1 MWKIYQEIKQFEIA
15 NKMKHP
21 ELSAYEYQVKDENG
35 NWINDGF
42 KIIEYNVEKLTNL
55 FIFNDILNED
65 NIYGPWKLHN
75 DGWKYLT
82 RNSYYRYDNY
92 DNNCCF
98 RRRKWV
104 LIEKMPTKIE
114 KLIFGYNFFSYDVQE
129 ITFI

>member
-1 MWKIYQEIKQFEIA
+1 LAEDWSKSLLELKTVKNKKKAFFQIQFLPLITVGKDSFFDWFGKKILGAKY
-15 NKMKHP
+15 
-21 ELSAYEYQVKDENG
+21 Y
-35 NWINDGF
+35 
-42 KIIEYNVEKLTNL
+42 
-55 FIFNDILNED
+55 LNED
-65 NIYGPWKLHN
+65 NIDGPWKLHN